1 MMKIPNKYYLR
12 LISILLLT
20 VLCTAILPG
29 CAGQS
34 RADAEADYGIVPDE
48 IILSFRESASREQI
62 QTYLSRL
69 DATVDDTL
77 SDIGIYRL
85 ILPSPL
91 PQAKL
96 ESLAAQ
102 FQSDEIVEKAHLN
115 TVMKAENA
123 AIDDRFY
130 PNDPWEG
137 DTWDIAVPAGE
148 NWGLEAIDAPGAWRY
163 LDRMIPVNVGLIEE
177 HVPNHMHPDLK
188 GLFIN
193 RQCLVVD
200 KNGNFDE
207 ADPNTMEPD
216 NHSTRVAGIMN
227 AAFHNG
233 EGVSGVMGGK
243 GNLYSYAIEQ
253 DEDIKDEIL
262 YSGEITGYTC
272 LIALKAL
279 IDQDVQVINIS
290 MGGTVCC
297 YAASHGNQ
305 RAIDYI
311 NRQADLATDI
321 LSRII
326 EERAAQGKP
335 DFLMVVSAGNANNDT
350 FYKDEDAYLGYR
362 EKQNFWESLWDNS
375 YLDRLF
381 PSLDNSVC
389 GGTLAKYSH
398 FLNLIEEPRI
408 KDRVIVVGA
417 VGIDSENTTDSTPQ
431 YVSTRFSN
439 LGERVDLVAPGQKIY
454 GCTANGYGTL
464 GGSGTSFAAPYV
476 SGTAGLVFACDP
488 TLSGPE
494 VKEILLSTATG
505 SYAHGNASS
514 GMVNAN
520 LAVEKALGL
529 AEQPIPV
536 PVPSV
541 GKPKEEFPSFEPKED
556 VFPDTFEEDTAP
568 KEPVGFEIVTEVIY
582 PEGNWTDEQ
591 KTYFSYLATTQY
603 VDHISNPWIQEACRD
618 QYISNNYTFRD
629 LDFDGTDELI
639 LYLGYTGADGE
650 IMVFTLENG
659 EVCYIGSAPC
669 DGTGTDLFCADHD
682 DEFFLVS
689 FDGGQIY
696 GSICKLSRGQLQ
708 IISDFE
714 EDIPFRWDLVDWVG
728 DLPLETREVEEPI
741 YAATPI
747 YGYEAF
753 LQAEG
758 YVFSLENGSIFDDW
772 FSDITTADHWV
783 YDIDH
788 DGIQEL
794 MVRLGSP
801 NGANELMVFTL
812 SGSDPICIGSLPCS
826 NRIHIS
832 INGSQQGFLMV
843 SNDGMLES
851 IIRCTA
857 ENGSLLIW
865 ENYMITE
872 SGWQSLAPLF

>member
-1 MMKIPNKYYLR
+1 MSMPNKFPLR
-12 LISILLLT
+12 RIAILLLT
-20 VLCTAILPG
+20 ALCITLLPG

-34 RADAEADYGIVPDE
+34 RADTVADYSIIPDE
-48 IILSFRESASREQI
+48 IILSFRDSASREQI
-62 QTYLSRL
+62 HTYLSQL
-69 DATVDDTL
+69 DAAVDDTL

-85 ILPSPL
+85 TLPSPL

-96 ESLAAQ
+96 EALAAKLQ
-102 FQSDEIVEKAHLN
+102 KDAIVEKAHLN
-115 TVMKAENA
+115 TMIHTESASV
-123 AIDDRFY
+123 DDRFY
-130 PNDPWEG
+130 PNDLWEE
-137 DTWDIAVPAGE
+137 DAWDITVPEGK

-163 LDRMIPVNVGLIEE
+163 LDRMTTVNVGLIEE
-177 HVPNHMHPDLK
+177 HVPNHLHPDLK
-188 GLFIN
+188 GLFVN
-193 RQCLVVD
+193 RQCLVID
-200 KNGNFDE
+200 KNGNYDE
-207 ADPNTMEPD
+207 VDPNTREPD

-243 GNLYSYAIEQ
+243 GKLYSYAIEK

-262 YSGEITGYTC
+262 YGGEITGYTY

-305 RAIDYI
+305 NAIDYI
-311 NRQADLATDI
+311 NRQAELATDI

-326 EERAAQGKP
+326 EERTAQGKP
-335 DFLMVVSAGNANNDT
+335 DFLMVVAAGNANNDT
-350 FYKDEDAYLGYR
+350 FYKDENAYLGYR
-362 EKQNFWESLWDNS
+362 ENQNFWESLWDNS

-381 PSLDNSVC
+381 PSLDHSVC

-398 FLNLIEEPRI
+398 FLNTIEDSMI

-417 VGIDSENTTDSTPQ
+417 VGIDAKNATDRTPQ
-431 YVSTRFSN
+431 YVSTKFSN
-439 LGERVDLVAPGQKIY
+439 LGDRVDLVAPGQKIY
-454 GCTANGYGTL
+454 GCNANGYGTL
-464 GGSGTSFAAPYV
+464 GGSGTSFAAPHV

-488 TLSGPE
+488 TLTGPE

-529 AEQPIPV
+529 SEEPV
-536 PVPSV
+536 PEPEETYPSY
-541 GKPKEEFPSFEPKED
+541 EPETD
-556 VFPDTFEEDTAP
+556 LFPDTPA
-568 KEPVGFEIVTEVIY
+568 EPAESVVVTEVIY
-582 PEGNWTDEQ
+582 PEGSWTEDQ
-591 KTYFSYLATTQY
+591 KTYFSYLATNAY

-650 IMVFTLENG
+650 IMVFTLAGG
-659 EVCYIGSAPC
+659 EVCYVGSAPC

-689 FDGGQIY
+689 FDGDQIY
-696 GSICKLSRGQLQ
+696 GSICVLSGGGLQ
-708 IISDFE
+708 IISSFE
-714 EDIPFRWDLVDWVG
+714 HDIPFRWDMVKWVG
-728 DLPLETREVEEPI
+728 CLPLETREVKLPVDESNS
-741 YAATPI
+741 AH
-747 YGYEAF
+747 GYEEF
-753 LQAEG
+753 LQADS
-758 YVFSLENGSIFDDW
+758 YIFFLENHSIFNDW

-788 DGIQEL
+788 DGTKEL

-801 NGANELMVFTL
+801 QGDNELMVFTR
-812 SGSDPICIGSLPCS
+812 SGHSPIYIGSIPCS
-826 NRIHIS
+826 NRISLSTGGRH
-832 INGSQQGFLMV
+832 QGFLLV

-851 IIRCTA
+851 ITRCTV
-857 ENGSLLIW
+857 ENGSLQVW
-865 ENYMITE
+865 ENYMITD
-872 SGWQSLAPLF
+872 SDWWALAPLF